1 MKTLNIKDAPI
12 KVFGIPF
19 FDKKKVFER
28 IPLEIREK
36 VTSLEFYGRR
46 CPGARVGFKTDAA
59 EFTVRISFKTFSV
72 DAGMSIF
79 AAHAANVMVGER
91 QNSEYV
97 EHICPPDYETK
108 QFEKVVKKSGK
119 MEEVTI
125 WLPRNEE
132 LDEVEIIFPDDANIE
147 APTPYKYGPALYY
160 GSSITEGG
168 CATGVTLGYN
178 SLLSR
183 WLDLDYY
190 NFGFSGSA
198 RGEIEIADYINTI
211 DFSLFVMDYD
221 HNAWNCDEL
230 KRTHEPF
237 FKRIREK
244 HPDLPVLFL
253 TRPNF
258 YEVDDSA
265 GRRDIVRETYE
276 NAIKNGD
283 KNVYFIDGETFFGQK
298 DRTLCTVD
306 LTHPNDIGFYRMAE
320 TIYPVMKQIL
330 EKGE

>member
-1 MKTLNIKDAPI
+1 MKILNIKDAPI

-28 IPLEIREK
+28 IPLEIREGIK
-36 VTSLEFYGRR
+36 SLEFLGKR

-59 EFTVRISFKTFSV
+59 EFTVRMSFKTFSV

-79 AAHAANVMVGER
+79 AAHSANVMLGER
-91 QNSEYV
+91 QNSEYIGHV
-97 EHICPPDYETK
+97 CPPDYNTK
-108 QFEKVVKKSGK
+108 KFEKTFKKNDK
-119 MEEVTI
+119 MEEVTV

-132 LDEVEIIFPDDANIE
+132 LDEVELVFPDDARVE
-147 APTPYKYGPALYY
+147 APTPYNY

-168 CATGVTLGYN
+168 CSTGVTLGYN
-178 SLLSR
+178 ALLSR

-198 RGEIEIADYINTI
+198 KGELEIADYINTI
-211 DFSLFVMDYD
+211 DFSVFIMDYD

-244 HPDLPVLFL
+244 NPDTPVLFL

-258 YEVDDSA
+258 YHTDDSA
-265 GRRDIVRETYE
+265 ERREIVRETYE
-276 NAIKNGD
+276 NAVKNGD
-283 KNVYFIDGETFFGQK
+283 KNVYFIDGETFFGEK

-320 TIYPVMKQIL
+320 VIYPVMKEIL
-330 EKGE
+330 EKSE